1 MRCFMRDMLEEK
13 DSAKESEAK
22 ENLVKENSAKENSA
36 KENSAKENSAK
47 ENSAK
52 ENSAKENSEKE
63 NSEKENSA
71 EENAAKES
79 AAKKK
84 ALNDANPINDNCVKD
99 DVMKNTLMKECL
111 SKNKV
116 VVGITLIL
124 NIATAVGAVFLAKLL
139 QSVIDAAIGGS
150 MSSFQR
156 ILAVSIVYIILLC
169 IISYLYSLCSKVLIK
184 NVIKILRERAF
195 TGILNR
201 NVQDFTKVNSAD
213 YISALT
219 NDIKLIEENLIIPAL
234 QVVQYGVMFIVT
246 LILLFQISPLITLC
260 LIGSLILMFI
270 IPAFIGSSM
279 QKRQGELS
287 KQLSVITSKLKDFF
301 SGYEV
306 IKSFQIDHYIKRE
319 FVNENNKTV
328 TAKYKADKLFALN
341 EGISQLCA
349 YITQLSGLFIG
360 AYFLIKG
367 SMSAGT
373 LVALIQLSGTFV
385 SPVMMIMENIPKIKS
400 IMPIM
405 KRIEELS
412 NYTDTSFTGTLKP
425 TFYSSIIAKD
435 LSFAYGE
442 SRQVLRGI
450 DLTIAKGNKYAVVG
464 KSGCGKSTLVKVLMG
479 SYSTYN
485 GSITFDGTSLLELD
499 NQEVHNMA
507 SIIHQDIYMFD
518 DSVLQN
524 IYLYQDFLNKD
535 FEEALNI
542 SGVSK
547 FLNDMPEGVLQKVGE
562 NGSNLSGGQ
571 RQRVAVAR
579 ALIRRKPILILD
591 EGTSAI
597 DTQTA
602 YEIENSLLAIDDLT
616 LITITHN
623 LQVEL
628 LEKYDQI
635 IYMEDGFIKEIGNL
649 QELMKKQGE
658 FYYFMNFER

>member
-1 MRCFMRDMLEEK
+1 MRDMLEEK
-13 DSAKESEAK
+13 D
-22 ENLVKENSAKENSA
+22 SAKENSA
-36 KENSAKENSAK
+36 KENSAKENLAEENAAKENLAEENAAK

-52 ENSAKENSEKE
+52 ENSA
-63 NSEKENSA
+63 
-71 EENAAKES
+71 EENAATENSAKES
-79 AAKKK
+79 AAKQE
-84 ALNDANPINDNCVKD
+84 ALNDVNILNDNDVKE
-99 DVMKNTLMKECL
+99 DVVKNILMKDCL
-111 SKNKV
+111 SENKLTIC
-116 VVGITLIL
+116 ITLLL
-124 NIATAVGAVFLAKLL
+124 NIVISIGAVFLAKIL
-139 QSVIDAAIGGS
+139 QKVIDVAMEGNI
-150 MSSFQR
+150 SSFAR
-156 ILAVSIVYIILLC
+156 IITVSIAYIILLC
-169 IISYLYSLCSKVLIK
+169 IISYLYSLSSKLLIK
-184 NVIKILRERAF
+184 DVIKILRERAF
-195 TGILNR
+195 NGILNR
-201 NVQDFTKVNSAD
+201 NVQDFSKVNTAD

-219 NDIKLIEENLIIPAL
+219 NDIKLIEENLIIPTL

-279 QKRQGELS
+279 QKRQGDYS

-306 IKSFQIDHYIKRE
+306 IKSFQIGHYIKKE
-319 FVNENNKTV
+319 LVNENNKTV

-400 IMPIM
+400 IMPVM

-412 NYTDTSFTGTLKP
+412 DYTDTSFTGTLKP

-464 KSGCGKSTLVKVLMG
+464 KSGCGKSTLVKVLVG

-499 NQEVHNMA
+499 NQEVHSMA

-524 IYLYQDFLNKD
+524 IYLYQDFLNED

-547 FLNDMPEGVLQKVGE
+547 FLDDMPEGVLQKVGE

-579 ALIRRKPILILD
+579 ALIRKNPILILD
-591 EGTSAI
+591 EGTSSI

-602 YEIENSLLAIDDLT
+602 YEIENSLLAIGDLT

-649 QELMKKQGE
+649 QELMAKQGE